1 MGQIKDILLH
11 SFSFEFEFA
20 RNPSFLL
27 SFVIPHIYIQSFF
40 LSPIILPQF
49 NTAIGAITLLVLS
62 IATVFS
68 IWLDFIW
75 GLRAIDFK
83 THTFNTKHFCINLC
97 SLMFDATH
105 SKSSLFLCGW
115 VHMTIGY
122 GEHWTMLSLIFFWSH
137 GKSCVGV
144 CLCEYLIDTLDK
156 KTLLVWNRYYE
167 SLARNQSFA
176 CRETNEWRIQKTL
189 HKTLLPHTPILPVV
203 VQYIQWI
210 KSLLNFFVNCGVVWF
225 MACTAKCTPFHLWIV
240 GFRVAAATLGMC
252 LKNHLYL

>member
-40 LSPIILPQF
+40 LSPIIPPQF
-49 NTAIGAITLLVLS
+49 NTAIGAITLLVFS

-122 GEHWTMLSLIFFWSH
+122 GEHWTMLSLIFFLISW
-137 GKSCVGV
+137 KV
-144 CLCEYLIDTLDK
+144 LCGRVF
-156 KTLLVWNRYYE
+156 VWVPHWHTWQ
-167 SLARNQSFA
+167 RN
-176 CRETNEWRIQKTL
+176 
-189 HKTLLPHTPILPVV
+189 
-203 VQYIQWI
+203 
-210 KSLLNFFVNCGVVWF
+210 
-225 MACTAKCTPFHLWIV
+225 IV
-240 GFRVAAATLGMC
+240 GM
-252 LKNHLYL
+252 K